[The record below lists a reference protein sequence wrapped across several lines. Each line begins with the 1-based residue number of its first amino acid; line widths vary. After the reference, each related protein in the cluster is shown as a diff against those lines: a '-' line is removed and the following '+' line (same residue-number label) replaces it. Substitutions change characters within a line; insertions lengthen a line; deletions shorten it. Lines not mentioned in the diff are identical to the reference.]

1 MSTKSDEFEQLNYS
15 FISSEKNI
23 NNEEKEFIN
32 KVNDMNKKQSLT
44 KSLSSS
50 GLNIQKIKNKN
61 MLPNIN
67 KFKKNKIKLGKN
79 SNLTSNSIN
88 NSKNNSFVDK
98 AYRTYNLVKN
108 DFILN
113 INDKQNNINYFGFK

>member
-32 KVNDMNKKQSLT
+32 KVNDTNKKQSLT

-61 MLPNIN
+61 MLPNN
-67 KFKKNKIKLGKN
+67 K
-79 SNLTSNSIN
+79 
-88 NSKNNSFVDK
+88 
-98 AYRTYNLVKN
+98 
-108 DFILN
+108 
-113 INDKQNNINYFGFK
+113 